1 MDEKDYSM
9 ILTLIAFLSY
19 LIAAVVQLVVFIRG
33 NGNKWRQL
41 SHLLTFFVCLFF
53 AVIYSLVALGVLDS
67 MAVGALYLRPGAI
80 VMAGAVTNQTLC
92 YFYLLRA
99 VAHHGT

>member
-1 MDEKDYSM
+1 M
-9 ILTLIAFLSY
+9 ILTLVAFFSY
-19 LIAAVVQLVVFIRG
+19 LIAAVVQMIVFIRG

-53 AVIYSLVALGVLDS
+53 AVMYLLVALGVLNS
-67 MAVGALYLRPGAI
+67 IEVGQQYLRPGAI

-92 YFYLLRA
+92 YFYLLRMA
-99 VAHHGT
+99 IHHGH